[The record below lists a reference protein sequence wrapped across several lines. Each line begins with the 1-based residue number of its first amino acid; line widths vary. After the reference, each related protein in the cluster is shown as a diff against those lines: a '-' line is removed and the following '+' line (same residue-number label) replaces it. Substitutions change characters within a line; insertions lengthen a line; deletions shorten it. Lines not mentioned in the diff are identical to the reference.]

1 MISAWTAAAIVTG
14 VGMCVIEELNNT
26 PESGALPQRIV
37 LMTPGEIAWDG
48 CDCGQFAQSLQADYP
63 SNIFPQDTSQQPQR
77 GGGCKASALAFQVL
91 ATIARCVP
99 GPTMSGQL
107 VVPPTPAKLLTA
119 ALQAEAD
126 AFALRNGVD
135 CCLAEMKRELRI
147 IDYRVGRV
155 DKVGPEGNCAAVVMQ
170 YWFLLP

>member
-1 MISAWTAAAIVTG
+1 MQAWTAAAIVTG
-14 VGMCVIEELNNT
+14 VGMCVVDELAAT

-63 SNIFPQDTSQQPQR
+63 SGIFPQDTSQQTQR
-77 GGGCKASALAFQVL
+77 NGGCKVSPVAYQVL

-99 GPTMSGQL
+99 GFTMVGQA
-107 VVPPTPAKLLTA
+107 VVPPTPAALLTA

-126 AFALRNGVD
+126 AYALRNGVE
-135 CCLAEMKRELRI
+135 CCLANMKRTYRI
-147 IDYRVGRV
+147 MDYRVGRI
-155 DKVGPEGNCAAVVMQ
+155 DKVGPEGNCAAVALQ
-170 YWFLLP
+170 YSFQLA